1 MSTNA
6 KEKLIFVSKMK
17 NGSHTRKGMA
27 LFCVYIAKVGIDI
40 AKLEILLLQI
50 VCQHCKSGETLC
62 KKYTE
67 RRKKGKK
74 R

>member
-6 KEKLIFVSKMK
+6 KEKLTFVSKMK

-27 LFCVYIAKVGIDI
+27 LFYVHIAKVGIDI
-40 AKLEILLLQI
+40 AKLEFLLLQI
-50 VCQHCKSGETLC
+50 VCKHCKNGETLC

-67 RRKKGKK
+67 RRNFRKKW
-74 R
+74 